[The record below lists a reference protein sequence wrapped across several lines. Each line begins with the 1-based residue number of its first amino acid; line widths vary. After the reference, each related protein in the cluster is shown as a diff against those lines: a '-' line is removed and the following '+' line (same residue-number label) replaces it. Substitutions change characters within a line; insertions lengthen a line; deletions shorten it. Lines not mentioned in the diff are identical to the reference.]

1 MQKPFSSEKKN
12 ISFFFYLFFKERSMV
27 KRGCSLSGLGAFK
40 QHFFNEIDPEQFA
53 VRLHETF
60 WDLSFTRV
68 VVGHEILGGEFHCEK
83 YERVV
88 RQVAG
93 PETRFL
99 DFIIKLNRFLRV
111 EKSPKPGLVTTMV
124 HVLGDTQA
132 LKLVTDQRDEIPVS
146 EYSTTQ
152 IPTTK

>member
-1 MQKPFSSEKKN
+1 
-12 ISFFFYLFFKERSMV
+12 MV

-93 PETRFL
+93 PETRV
-99 DFIIKLNRFLRV
+99 LRV
-111 EKSPKPGLVTTMV
+111 EKPTKPGLVPTMV
-124 HVLGDTQA
+124 HVLG
-132 LKLVTDQRDEIPVS
+132 IPK
-146 EYSTTQ
+146 
-152 IPTTK
+152 P